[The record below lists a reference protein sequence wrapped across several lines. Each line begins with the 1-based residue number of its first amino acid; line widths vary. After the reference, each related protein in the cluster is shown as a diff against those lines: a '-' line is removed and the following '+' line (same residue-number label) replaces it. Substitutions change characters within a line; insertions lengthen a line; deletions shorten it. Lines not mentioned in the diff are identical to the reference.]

1 MRRREV
7 AIVASFGNRS
17 VIPSMS
23 ITKMPTAAS
32 ISTITS
38 AETVETGSP
47 PMRAP
52 AGTSSDMGRAI
63 SWKLMKAPPRAMPI
77 TIREIRKGF
86 TAE

>member
-1 MRRREV
+1 M
-7 AIVASFGNRS
+7 
-17 VIPSMS
+17 PSMS

-38 AETVETGSP
+38 ADTVATGTP

-52 AGTSSDMGRAI
+52 AGTSSDMGSAI
-63 SWKLMKAPPRAMPI
+63 SWKLMNAPPRAIASTMSE
-77 TIREIRKGF
+77 TVKSL